1 MGPVNN
7 FLVIGMVWLLS
18 VGLGTWMTFFR
29 QPSELEE
36 LRATEQL
43 ARIRQSELASLLTE
57 ESQMLGE
64 ASAIQAQWDSRYK
77 TIPKQ
82 LETHEVIA
90 YLNGLTKSGFESFNV
105 IYDDNAG
112 GTDFNTHVFSVQG
125 RSTYS
130 ALYEFVWAIENYRS
144 FYRLAGFQL
153 THIDLPSVDK
163 KTGRDRVDVYVSF
176 DFELHAFYG
185 GKAGL
190 SAEDQLPGAFAD
202 RGVTPQTELPPV
214 PASVLPARKPAKD
227 PFYPIIMS
235 DIPPNTHD
243 LLDLDFASLMSI
255 VDGKAVFTIIT
266 RDLMG
271 DSTSRLVTVGV
282 GDDVYLG
289 RIVMVDPINNKVVAR
304 LNIGGIM
311 DERIFQLETAGNF
324 RQAIGPA
331 QLAPSN

>member
-1 MGPVNN
+1 MGPANN
-7 FLVIGMVWLLS
+7 FLVIGMIWLLS
-18 VGLGTWMTFFR
+18 VGLGTWMTFFK
-29 QPSELEE
+29 QPSELDD
-36 LRATEQL
+36 LRATEQM
-43 ARIRQSELASLLTE
+43 ARIRQSEVASLLSE
-57 ESQMLGE
+57 ESLMLGK

-77 TIPKQ
+77 TIPKR

-90 YLNGLTKSGFESFNV
+90 YLNGLTQSGFESFNV
-105 IYDDNAG
+105 TYDSNQG
-112 GTDFNTHVFSVQG
+112 GSDFNTHVFTIQG
-125 RSTYS
+125 RGTYA

-144 FYRLAGFQL
+144 FYRLANFEL

-176 DFELHAFYG
+176 DFKLHAFYG

-190 SAEDQLPGAFAD
+190 SAEDQLPGAMPESI
-202 RGVTPQTELPPV
+202 TPSTELPPV
-214 PASVLPARKPAKD
+214 PASVLPARRPAKD

-235 DIPPNTHD
+235 DIPPNTD
-243 LLDLDFASLMSI
+243 NLLDLDYADLISI
-255 VDGKAVFTIIT
+255 VDGKAVFTIVT
-266 RDLMG
+266 RDQKG
-271 DSTSRLVTVGV
+271 DTSTRLVTVGV

-311 DERIFQLETAGNF
+311 DERAFELEAVQNF

>member
-1 MGPVNN
+1 MGPANN
-7 FLVIGMVWLLS
+7 FLIIGMIWLLS
-18 VGLGTWMTFFR
+18 VGLGTWITFFK
-29 QPSELEE
+29 QPTELDD
-36 LRATEQL
+36 LRATEQM
-43 ARIRQSELASLLTE
+43 ARIRQSEVASLLSE
-57 ESQMLGE
+57 ESLMLGK
-64 ASAIQAQWDSRYK
+64 ASNIQAQWDSRYK
-77 TIPKQ
+77 SIPKA

-90 YLNGLTKSGFESFNV
+90 YLNGLTQSGFESFNV
-105 IYDDNAG
+105 TYDENLG
-112 GTDFNTHVFSVQG
+112 GSDFNTHVFSIQG
-125 RSTYS
+125 RSTYA

-144 FYRLAGFQL
+144 FYRLARFEL

-176 DFELHAFYG
+176 NFKLHAFYG

-190 SAEDQLPGAFAD
+190 SAEDQLPGSVIES
-202 RGVTPQTELPPV
+202 VTPSTELPPV
-214 PASVLPARKPAKD
+214 PSSILPARKPAKD

-235 DIPPNTHD
+235 DIPPNTNN
-243 LLDLDFASLMSI
+243 LLDLDFAELISI

-266 RDLMG
+266 RNQTG
-271 DSTSRLVTVGV
+271 DTNTRLVTVGV
-282 GDDVYLG
+282 GEDVYLG

-311 DERIFQLETAGNF
+311 DERTFELESVQNF